1 MRFSIMVLVLFLFG
15 CSTGLR
21 AQQSLFY
28 EMKLTRVYS
37 AYPLNQ
43 DGYRGP
49 DISYQVRAQLVGLG
63 GAPIAGS
70 ADVYLRDLEQVGWID
85 IPDQVVVSGTYTA
98 AAGIP
103 PLSLCGSGVGVR
115 FDALRAWEEDGNSPS
130 TFNPGDDD
138 LLSLNTGANI
148 TGAPELS
155 GSSGTVRTFQLLFSS
170 FANGYYGFE
179 FSVSYTLTNGIREV
193 IYTGDTNG
201 GPVADACGG
210 GQVYIHPRT
219 GPGFT
224 GGFFQYEQSNN
235 GGATWSNLGPPT
247 TIDYRSVIVTG
258 DPNQLFRVR
267 LVGENLCLGGDAP
280 KSPINASDL
289 DIFPSINQEDID
301 LSVTGTC
308 EGTNEGSVTINSVG
322 PIPAS
327 TNIRLQLERF
337 TSTGIQIV
345 DAPTVQVSD
354 FPFTF
359 NNVGAAVYRVNVT
372 VVTNNGSTQ
381 TLANC
386 TTRSNLFAVNP
397 FYPRPLLGVAPF
409 NPSCGENTGSV
420 RVLSFGVPQ
429 VYQLLDATGNLLQSS
444 PSTSAGFFDF
454 NNLAA
459 GNYRVRSL
467 QSGCPTEELTF
478 TIAGTPPAAGGT
490 VEVIQQAAPF
500 DVACQFNR
508 TTANFRATPGS
519 GTNDVIVYTVDLGTP
534 SNVPMAVGEVS
545 EGGVFSTPV
554 FAWDYR
560 VEFIRRDNGC
570 STFIDFTV
578 TEDPNQ
584 IEVPDCN
591 LGDCPTTVAPT
602 TCTPNSGQATF
613 PIRGGI
619 LPYSISIDGVNVV
632 PATTTP
638 ITNGTEFFY
647 NNLTSGD
654 HFVRVTDNRG
664 CFRDFDLFVPTAPNF
679 SISLT
684 NTNLDLDCHGDTDGQ
699 VQISVRPFAPGTPP
713 YEYKIPEINDVFAD
727 NNFFENIPPGEYTAV
742 ARDADGCETFSSFE
756 VVEPAP
762 LVVNEVFV
770 VPPVCSGDEHQVFVL
785 ASGPILCD
793 DYSDPEGGPIFAP
806 TLRFYYEYSTDGG

>member
-1 MRFSIMVLVLFLFG
+1 
-15 CSTGLR
+15 
-21 AQQSLFY
+21 
-28 EMKLTRVYS
+28 
-37 AYPLNQ
+37 
-43 DGYRGP
+43 
-49 DISYQVRAQLVGLG
+49 
-63 GAPIAGS
+63 
-70 ADVYLRDLEQVGWID
+70 
-85 IPDQVVVSGTYTA
+85 
-98 AAGIP
+98 
-103 PLSLCGSGVGVR
+103 
-115 FDALRAWEEDGNSPS
+115 
-130 TFNPGDDD
+130 
-138 LLSLNTGANI
+138 
-148 TGAPELS
+148 
-155 GSSGTVRTFQLLFSS
+155 
-170 FANGYYGFE
+170 
-179 FSVSYTLTNGIREV
+179 
-193 IYTGDTNG
+193 
-201 GPVADACGG
+201 
-210 GQVYIHPRT
+210 
-219 GPGFT
+219 
-224 GGFFQYEQSNN
+224 
-235 GGATWSNLGPPT
+235 
-247 TIDYRSVIVTG
+247 
-258 DPNQLFRVR
+258 
-267 LVGENLCLGGDAP
+267 
-280 KSPINASDL
+280 
-289 DIFPSINQEDID
+289 
-301 LSVTGTC
+301 C

-322 PIPAS
+322 PIPAN

-372 VVTNNGSTQ
+372 VVTNNGNTQ

-429 VYQLLDATGNLLQSS
+429 VYQLLDAAGNLLQSS

-534 SNVPMAVGEVS
+534 SNVPMAMGEVS

-584 IEVPDCN
+584 IEIPDCN
-591 LGDCPTTVAPT
+591 FGDCPTTVAPT

-664 CFRDFDLFVPTAPNF
+664 CIRDFDLFVPTAPNF

-684 NTNLDLDCHGDTDGQ
+684 NTNLDLDCNGDTDGQ
-699 VQISVRPFAPGTPP
+699 VQIS
-713 YEYKIPEINDVFAD
+713 
-727 NNFFENIPPGEYTAV
+727 
-742 ARDADGCETFSSFE
+742 
-756 VVEPAP
+756 
-762 LVVNEVFV
+762 
-770 VPPVCSGDEHQVFVL
+770 
-785 ASGPILCD
+785 
-793 DYSDPEGGPIFAP
+793 
-806 TLRFYYEYSTDGG
+806 